1 MTARTWSE
9 NYDNVLTYA
18 QYLAFATS
26 ITAKDLLY
34 FFEKPYKVTD
44 DEFANYIKWRE
55 DEDLS
60 LIHISEP
67 TRPY

>member
-44 DEFANYIKWRE
+44 DE
-55 DEDLS
+55 
-60 LIHISEP
+60 ISN
-67 TRPY
+67 